1 MQGRYVG
8 ESDWGLEANPVNF
21 GGMALRIATAEAIR
35 VHPFLRA
42 LYADRLGP
50 ARDAPALVGPE
61 EGRAVRS
68 ALSEWSLALLE
79 PLLELGG
86 CDLDAP
92 GGVFERT
99 ALHLALMH
107 TNLPAAL
114 ALVRAGARLDV
125 PDVAGNTALHYAAR
139 SGLPTAPL
147 LEAAGLSATGVA
159 RAQSQ
164 RSQAGLL
171 PSEMGA
177 PPSPSAPKLLIT
189 PIFPEFS
196 RFFPVFPGTS
206 GRVLWIPGVQ
216 TEKMGEKWGKMGK
229 KWVKNEITG
238 VQKTVLMHA
247 LAGPGATTRCPS
259 RTRG

>member
-1 MQGRYVG
+1 M
-8 ESDWGLEANPVNF
+8 
-21 GGMALRIATAEAIR
+21 
-35 VHPFLRA
+35 
-42 LYADRLGP
+42 
-50 ARDAPALVGPE
+50 
-61 EGRAVRS
+61 RS

-79 PLLELGG
+79 PLLEQGG

-164 RSQAGLL
+164 RSKAGLL
-171 PSEMGA
+171 PSQVRRSMHQDC
-177 PPSPSAPKLLIT
+177 LLNPRNFVFYPFLT
-189 PIFPEFS
+189 HFSPIFS
-196 RFFPVFPGTS
+196 V
-206 GRVLWIPGVQ
+206 
-216 TEKMGEKWGKMGK
+216 
-229 KWVKNEITG
+229 
-238 VQKTVLMHA
+238 
-247 LAGPGATTRCPS
+247 
-259 RTRG
+259 